1 MRLYYSYFG
10 SKYYRLY
17 NLIPKQMF
25 KYLRFVGDLLHYIH
39 KNYTTTASQ
48 IQWVKERFFPPL
60 HIPSLLMTMKQKLLS

>member
-1 MRLYYSYFG
+1 M
-10 SKYYRLY
+10 
-17 NLIPKQMF
+17 PKQMF